1 MANEI
6 VKSEEITEEITPI
19 DTENPVKGMYS
30 SFKGESREERLTIF
44 EAVTNAERLEDHL
57 NEKIS
62 VQHVIIQP
70 VRMADRVTGEIREGN
85 RIVLCSNDGVAYAC
99 MSEGVETAIKQ
110 LFGIVG
116 MPPWNP
122 PIDFKAVKQQG
133 RNSYKFT
140 TLQLWK
146 D

>member
-6 VKSEEITEEITPI
+6 VKAEEVSEEITPI
-19 DTENPVKGMYS
+19 DAENPVKGMYS
-30 SFKGESREERLTIF
+30 SFKGESREERLSIY

-57 NEKIS
+57 DEKIS

-70 VRMADRVTGEIREGN
+70 VRMVDKVSGEVNEGN
-85 RIVLCSNDGVAYAC
+85 RIVLCSSDGIAYAC

-116 MPPWNP
+116 TPPWNP

-133 RNSYKFT
+133 RNKYKFT